1 MKKSLL
7 LLAFS
12 IVATVGNVKAQTTWD
27 FSSAAWP
34 VISGEMLRL
43 KIILLWFR
51 GQKLLNFAQV
61 EANSATFLT
70 VFLQQNVSN

>member
-27 FSSAAWP
+27 FSSWATNATGEP
-34 VISGEMLRL
+34 VSVVKNNLGLVPGETVE
-43 KIILLWFR
+43 FR
-51 GQKLLNFAQV
+51 YCR
-61 EANSATFLT
+61 S
-70 VFLQQNVSN
+70 